1 MKLLDMTLKFICQT
15 AAIVGQVKQQILS
28 MERSSVCGA
37 IVQSVNDAQIYAKP
51 EVLLNQVFAVE
62 LSFSLLSGT
71 VN

>member
-15 AAIVGQVKQQILS
+15 ATIVGQVKQQILN

-37 IVQSVNDAQIYAKP
+37 IVPSVNDAQIYAKP
-51 EVLLNQVFAVE
+51 EVLLNQVFVVE
-62 LSFSLLSGT
+62 LSFSLPSGT